1 MEVIVVKFPHIGE
14 KIFTNLDV
22 KTLNNCKRVCKN
34 WNTFIEEKKFYWIG
48 VIEKHD
54 ENIIDRKLNMS
65 KKQKLFREIKMEAI
79 RKFAKTL
86 ILEENHT
93 RNTSLHIGESIFL
106 FKISPLDG
114 VHLMFI
120 WNFDFFSVL

>member
-1 MEVIVVKFPHIGE
+1 
-14 KIFTNLDV
+14 
-22 KTLNNCKRVCKN
+22 
-34 WNTFIEEKKFYWIG
+34 
-48 VIEKHD
+48 
-54 ENIIDRKLNMS
+54 MS

-120 WNFDFFSVL
+120 WNFDFFFSPLSAPFRGQ